1 MVMPNFSPRLG
12 GRMSLAEKKRRL
24 LRFHW
29 VEMEILEIL
38 SSWSETMI
46 YIPLRAGVG
55 RQMWEQALNC
65 DRIGWAL
72 RNLRHLGRVVVSRAP
87 TDEFARFCEQLH
99 ATSDPLL
106 RLVGMHRVLMP
117 ALAAAQREY
126 LDASDQLG
134 DGNSYEA
141 LIFCI
146 QNHET
151 QRQWAEQML
160 ASILTTPAARQR
172 AVEFEREQQ
181 LALIAAGG
189 VDADGPPAYFLP
201 YHGWP
206 EHDEL
211 RGAHS
216 DLPTSHGQWQSSGYT
231 YRKDFDRGVTR
242 LLWDERFRYADS
254 PEEVERTEAP
264 GSVGMLIHWLHD
276 LFHGEC
282 QTVDR
287 MGWLIVDFPD
297 LPWAMRKDMAQQA
310 WEEARHIQLD
320 AQLIEGLGGKLGS
333 LPFPPYFGHLR
344 RDHHHPVAHLVM
356 GNIIGEGGAAAE
368 TNDALR
374 FTREW
379 ANDWLRRGLEHL
391 SGDEVVH
398 INFGKTWSRQLSQA
412 DPQRYWV
419 EGKSFAYAGQSALE
433 TAKRDAGFIPNG
445 VAGVQRIDR
454 EFAALLEMGEAAS
467 DLVSEDPG
475 GDYA

>member
-1 MVMPNFSPRLG
+1 MPNFSPRMG
-12 GRMSLAEKKRRL
+12 GRMNLIEKKRRL

-38 SSWSETMI
+38 SSWSETMV

-55 RQMWEQALNC
+55 RQMWEQALHC

-87 TDEFARFCEQLH
+87 TDEFARYCEQLH
-99 ATSDPLL
+99 ATQDPLL
-106 RLVGMHRVLMP
+106 RLVGMHRVLIP
-117 ALAAAQREY
+117 ALGAAEREY
-126 LDASDQLG
+126 LDATDQLG
-134 DGNSYEA
+134 DANSYEA
-141 LIFCI
+141 LTFCV
-146 QNHET
+146 QEHET

-160 ASILTTPAARQR
+160 TSTLTTPEARQR
-172 AVEFEREQQ
+172 AAEFEHAQR

-189 VDADGPPAYFLP
+189 IDADGPRAYFLP
-201 YHGWP
+201 YQGWP

-211 RGAHS
+211 HGARA

-231 YRKDFDRGVTR
+231 YTKDFDRGVTR
-242 LLWDERFRYADS
+242 LLWDERFHYADS
-254 PEEVERTEAP
+254 PEELKQSEAP
-264 GSVGMLIHWLHD
+264 ASIGSLIRWLHD

-333 LPFPPYFGHLR
+333 FPFRPYFGHLR

-356 GNIIGEGGAAAE
+356 GNIIGEGSAAAE
-368 TNDALR
+368 TNEALR
-374 FTREW
+374 FTRNW
-379 ANDWLRRGLEHL
+379 ANEWLRQGLEHL
-391 SGDEVVH
+391 SGDEVVY
-398 INFGKTWSRQLSQA
+398 INFGKTWARQLVKS
-412 DPQRYWV
+412 DPAHYW
-419 EGKSFAYAGQSALE
+419 ETGKTSALAGQKALE
-433 TAKRDAGFIPNG
+433 TAKRAAGFIPG
-445 VAGVQRIDR
+445 GSSGPARIER
-454 EFAALLEMGEAAS
+454 EFAALLEPVNAM
-467 DLVSEDPG
+467 DVSL
-475 GDYA
+475 